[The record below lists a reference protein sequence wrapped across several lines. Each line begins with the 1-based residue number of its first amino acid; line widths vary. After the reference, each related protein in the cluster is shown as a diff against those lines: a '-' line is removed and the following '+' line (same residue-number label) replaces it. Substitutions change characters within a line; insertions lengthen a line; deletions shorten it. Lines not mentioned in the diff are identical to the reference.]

1 MQFGLI
7 ILLIQVVLIVHAA
20 KTGRFWPWGYVILFL
35 LGFGALAYVLVELV
49 PEWFGSVQ
57 GQHARKRVVST
68 LDPGKRYRLLTDQL
82 EVTDTI
88 ANRSALAEECLAL
101 GKFDEALRHYEHIL
115 SLPLGD
121 AAYALGKAR
130 AQFGL
135 GHPQDTVATLDDL
148 RARSPDYQ
156 RLTDTCFTPARSKT
170 AAALRTRWPN
180 IRRTPPIMP
189 APKRACP
196 TDSCSTK
203 PVGGQRRRRSSPRSW
218 PSSSAPPNMSGGR
231 RPSGLCSPKRRC
243 GAEGLWIGGSWR
255 DFPRS
260 IWERGVKSSALP
272 VKSNEPAITPELIA
286 EHGLKPDEYA
296 RLEKLIGRK
305 PSFTE
310 LGIFS
315 AMWNEHCSYKSSK
328 IHLRTLPTK
337 AQWVIQGP
345 GENAG
350 VIDIGDGLAVVF
362 KMESHNHPSYIE
374 PYQGAA
380 TGVGGILRDVFTMGA
395 RPIACLNA
403 LSFGDPKHPK
413 TRALVGGVVAG
424 IGGYGN
430 SFGVPTVGGEVR
442 FHRRYDGNCLVNA
455 MAVGLADADKIFY
468 SAASGVGMPIVYLG
482 SKTGRD
488 GIHGASMAS
497 AEFGAD
503 AEEKRPTVQVGDPFS
518 EKLLLEACLEIMAK
532 GCVIA
537 IQDMGAAGLTCSA
550 VEMGAKGDLGV
561 TLNLDKVPCREI
573 GMSAYEMMLSESQER
588 MLMVLKPEK
597 EQEAEAIFR
606 KWGLDFAV
614 VGETTPT
621 KRFIVRHGGA
631 VMADLPIKELGD
643 EAPVYDRPFAETEKR
658 KIVQAAD
665 VVPPMPTATA
675 LEKLIGAPDLC
686 SRRWVWEQYDH
697 VIIGNTV
704 QRPGGDA
711 AVVRI
716 NDGPKALALT
726 SDVTPRYCEA
736 DPFEGGMQAVAE
748 AWRNLSAV
756 GAKPL
761 ALTDNLNFGNPER
774 PEIMGQLVGCIR
786 GIGEAARALDF
797 PIVSGNV
804 SLYNETNGRAIL
816 PTPTIGGVGVLD
828 DFTASMTLRFKAEGE
843 AILLIGET
851 RGWLGQSVYLREVC
865 GREEGAPPPVDLAAE
880 KRHGEFVR
888 NLIRDGLVTAAHDV
902 SDGGLLVALAEMAIA
917 SGIGAVLE
925 GSSAL
930 AAHAFWFGEDQG
942 RYVVTGKNAD
952 LIAERAKVTGV
963 RLTRLGATG
972 GKALAISGER
982 PIAVAQ
988 LKKSFEGWLP
998 AYMAGQ
1004 AA

>member
-1 MQFGLI
+1 
-7 ILLIQVVLIVHAA
+7 VD
-20 KTGRFWPWGYVILFL
+20 GRDKPGHDGNI
-35 LGFGALAYVLVELV
+35 
-49 PEWFGSVQ
+49 
-57 GQHARKRVVST
+57 KR
-68 LDPGKRYRLLTDQL
+68 
-82 EVTDTI
+82 I
-88 ANRSALAEECLAL
+88 
-101 GKFDEALRHYEHIL
+101 
-115 SLPLGD
+115 
-121 AAYALGKAR
+121 KA
-130 AQFGL
+130 
-135 GHPQDTVATLDDL
+135 VA
-148 RARSPDYQ
+148 
-156 RLTDTCFTPARSKT
+156 
-170 AAALRTRWPN
+170 
-180 IRRTPPIMP
+180 
-189 APKRACP
+189 
-196 TDSCSTK
+196 
-203 PVGGQRRRRSSPRSW
+203 
-218 PSSSAPPNMSGGR
+218 
-231 RPSGLCSPKRRC
+231 
-243 GAEGLWIGGSWR
+243 
-255 DFPRS
+255 
-260 IWERGVKSSALP
+260 
-272 VKSNEPAITPELIA
+272 SNEPAITPELIA
-286 EHGLKPDEYA
+286 EHGLKREEYE
-296 RLEKLIGRK
+296 RIVKLIGRT
-305 PSFTE
+305 PTFTE

-337 AQWVIQGP
+337 APWVIQGP

-350 VIDIGDGLAVVF
+350 VVDIGDGLAVVF

-374 PYQGAA
+374 PYQGAT

-403 LSFGDPKHPK
+403 LSFGDPKNPK
-413 TRALVGGVVAG
+413 TRHLVSGVVAG

-455 MAVGLADADKIFY
+455 MAVGLADTDKIFY
-468 SAASGVGMPIVYLG
+468 SAASGIGMPIVYLG

-561 TLNLDKVPCREI
+561 TLDLDKVPCRET

-597 EQEAEAIFR
+597 EKEAAAIFR
-606 KWGLDFAV
+606 KWGLDFAI

-621 KRFIVRHGGA
+621 KRFLVRHGGA

-643 EAPVYDRPFAETEKR
+643 EAPVYDRPSTQSAKQPVIE
-658 KIVQAAD
+658 AASIK
-665 VVPPMPTATA
+665 PPMGLAEA
-675 LEKLIGAPDLC
+675 LETLIGSPDLC

-697 VIIGNTV
+697 VILGNTM

-716 NDGPKALALT
+716 NEGPKGLALT

-736 DPFEGGMQAVAE
+736 DSFEGGKQAVAE
-748 AWRNLSAV
+748 AYRNLTAV
-756 GAKPL
+756 GARPL
-761 ALTDNLNFGNPER
+761 AVTDNLNFGNPER

-786 GIGEAARALDF
+786 GIGEACRTLDF
-797 PIVSGNV
+797 PVVSGNV

-816 PTPTIGGVGVLD
+816 PTPTIGAVGLLD
-828 DFTASMTLRFKAEGE
+828 DFTKSMTLAFKAEDE
-843 AILLIGET
+843 TILLVGET
-851 RGWLGQSVYLREVC
+851 RGWLGQSLYLREVC

-880 KRHGEFVR
+880 RRHGAFVR
-888 NLIRDGLVTAAHDV
+888 SLIGDGLVTAVHDV
-902 SDGGLLVALAEMAIA
+902 SDGGLLVALAEMVMA

-925 GSSAL
+925 APPGM
-930 AAHAFWFGEDQG
+930 AAPGFWFGEDQG
-942 RYVVTGKNAD
+942 RYVVVAKDPDA
-952 LIAERAKVTGV
+952 IMQRAKGAGIK
-963 RLTRLGATG
+963 LTRLGATG
-972 GKALAISGER
+972 GAFLAFEGAQPM
-982 PIAVAQ
+982 PIGD
-988 LKKSFEGWLP
+988 LKRRFEGWLP
-998 AYMAGQ
+998 AYMAGL
-1004 AA
+1004 A